1 MIRFVQHKII
11 KRNLFIIQITCTFKK
26 KKKNIMYDGGG
37 GWLNKNT
44 PYSVNK
50 DRGFQNLRDD
60 VRKPFISRQ
69 LVYK

>member
-1 MIRFVQHKII
+1 
-11 KRNLFIIQITCTFKK
+11 
-26 KKKNIMYDGGG
+26 MYDGGG

-60 VRKPFISRQ
+60 VRKPFISR
-69 LVYK
+69 